1 MASANFH
8 LVTNWRLDAPVE
20 PVWDILT
27 TPETWPQWWSSVRK
41 VEVIEPG
48 DADGIGALR
57 RLTWGTALPYDL
69 TFNMRTTRVEP
80 MTVIEGRASG
90 ELDGTGRW
98 TLTSEGAGCNL
109 RYDWIVEVTKPWMVN
124 LAFILKPVFS
134 WNHGVVMERGRRGI
148 VSRLA
153 ARQ

>member
-1 MASANFH
+1 MASTDFH

-48 DADGIGALR
+48 DADGIGTLR
-57 RLTWGTALPYDL
+57 RLTWGTALPYAL
-69 TFNMRTTRVEP
+69 TFNMLTTRVEP
-80 MTVIEGRASG
+80 RTVIEGRASG

-98 TLTSEGAGCNL
+98 TLTSEGSGCNL

-134 WNHGVVMERGRRGI
+134 WNHSVVMERGRQGI
-148 VSRLA
+148 VRRLA
-153 ARQ
+153 TRQ